1 MAVTFLVAVIF
12 YELLMNTKSDTNPHI
27 LIVSGGIACG
37 KSTFTASWEG
47 RNPDSRVFCA
57 DKAVHELYIDP
68 EVGRQV
74 AAIAGKDVLSDD
86 GSVDRS
92 ALRMKVFDGVSLRES
107 LEALI
112 HPMVREMFQQACSEA
127 NDEGVQ
133 WMLADIP
140 LYFEGG
146 GKFISKADYDSN
158 LISTLVVACS
168 ETTQIERLLRRNG
181 FDKERSESILRS
193 QMPVS
198 EKILRADFVIWNEG
212 AEQVLHRQTELLSRT
227 LGVLRM

>member
-1 MAVTFLVAVIF
+1 
-12 YELLMNTKSDTNPHI
+12 MNSPSESYPHI
-27 LIVSGGIACG
+27 LIVTGGIACG
-37 KSTFTASWEG
+37 KSTFTSSWSE
-47 RNPDSRVFCA
+47 RNADSRVFCA
-57 DKAVHELYIDP
+57 DKAVHGLYMNP
-68 EVGRQV
+68 EVSSQV
-74 AAIAGKDVLSDD
+74 AGIAGKDVLSDE

-92 ALRMKVFDGVSLRES
+92 VLRAKVFDDSSLKER

-112 HPMVREMFQQACSEA
+112 HPMVRKLFQHALREA
-127 NDEGVQ
+127 TKDAVQ

-146 GKFISKADYDSN
+146 GKFITKPEYDSH
-158 LISTLVVACS
+158 LISTIVVACS
-168 ETTQIERLLRRNG
+168 EVTQIERLLSRNG
-181 FDKERSESILRS
+181 FDKARSESILRT

-227 LGVLRM
+227 LEALRKCSEMLR